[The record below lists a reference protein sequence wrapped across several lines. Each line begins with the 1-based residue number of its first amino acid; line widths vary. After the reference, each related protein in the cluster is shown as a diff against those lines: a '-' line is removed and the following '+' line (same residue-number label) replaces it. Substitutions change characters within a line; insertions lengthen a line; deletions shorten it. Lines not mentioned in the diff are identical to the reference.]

1 MEQAK
6 CHHLPVINQHGMLVG
21 ILTSHDCRHALNL
34 PSIVRRHWQDNKLLD
49 RLPVSTVMTLM
60 PVVVQEDAAAAEVVD
75 IMLKKHIGCLPI
87 MRGKVLMGIVTT
99 SDVLRAFNRL
109 LKQFPEV
116 SIDLAQS

>member
-1 MEQAK
+1 
-6 CHHLPVINQHGMLVG
+6 
-21 ILTSHDCRHALNL
+21 
-34 PSIVRRHWQDNKLLD
+34 
-49 RLPVSTVMTLM
+49 MTLM

-99 SDVLRAFNRL
+99 SDILRAFNRL